1 MSDKKKV
8 MEHDPLAEMGNDDD
22 PQAVSAE
29 QDDAQETAAVSD
41 VGVLDFE
48 QSLTIAEVGE
58 LRETLLIQCDTENTL
73 NLKGGDIESIDGAG
87 LQFLAS
93 LVKEATEMHIVI
105 TWIDASDELKKA
117 AESVGLAGVLG
128 LDDVVTN

>member
-1 MSDKKKV
+1 
-8 MEHDPLAEMGNDDD
+8 
-22 PQAVSAE
+22 
-29 QDDAQETAAVSD
+29 
-41 VGVLDFE
+41 
-48 QSLTIAEVGE
+48 LTIAEVGE

>member
-8 MEHDPLAEMGNDDD
+8 MEHDPLAEMGIDDD
-22 PQAVSAE
+22 PQAVSAQ
-29 QDDAQETAAVSD
+29 QDEALETATVSD
-41 VGVLDFE
+41 AGVLDFE

-58 LRETLLIQCDTENTL
+58 LREKLLILCDTESTL

-93 LVKEATEMHIVI
+93 LMKEATEMHIVI
-105 TWIDASDELKKA
+105 TWIEASDELKSA
-117 AESVGLAGVLG
+117 AKSVGLAGVLG
-128 LDDVVTN
+128 LDDTVTN